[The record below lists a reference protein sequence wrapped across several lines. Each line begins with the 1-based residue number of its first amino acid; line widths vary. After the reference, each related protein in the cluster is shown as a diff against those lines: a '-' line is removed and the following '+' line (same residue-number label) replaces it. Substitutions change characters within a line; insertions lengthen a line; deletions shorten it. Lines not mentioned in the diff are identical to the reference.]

1 MKIKGKSGIWK
12 KEQRIRNIE
21 RIKKWFNDNPEG
33 LQREC
38 AEDLSLSLVTVNKCV
53 QIIRKG

>member
-1 MKIKGKSGIWK
+1 MDIKSKSGMWK
-12 KEQRIRNIE
+12 KAQRAENIE
-21 RIKKWFNDNPEG
+21 RIKEWFTNNPDG

-38 AEDLSLSLVTVNKCV
+38 ADALSLSIVTVNKCV